1 VIGFLAVCFAT
12 VMQNLFRHQLL
23 IVVASGDCVALP
35 ND

>member
-1 VIGFLAVCFAT
+1 
-12 VMQNLFRHQLL
+12 MQNLFRHQLI

>member
-1 VIGFLAVCFAT
+1 
-12 VMQNLFRHQLL
+12 MQNLFRHQII